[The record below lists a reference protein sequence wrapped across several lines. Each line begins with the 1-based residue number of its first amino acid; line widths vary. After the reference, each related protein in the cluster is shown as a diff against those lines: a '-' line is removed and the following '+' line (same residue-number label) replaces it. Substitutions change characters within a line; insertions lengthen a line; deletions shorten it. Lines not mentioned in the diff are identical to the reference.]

1 MLVLGNGESRR
12 NLNIC
17 SIDNS
22 IIGCNAIVRDTS
34 VDNVVCCDKRMVKEA
49 LTSDVKIIYTRK
61 RWFNGWDDK
70 RVCELP
76 DLPYKG
82 TDRRDEPIH
91 WGSGPYAVLLGAKR
105 AETIYLAGFDL
116 YGTGDRLNNV
126 YKDTVNY
133 KNSSDF
139 KIDPSYWI
147 YQIGKV
153 FEIYSKREFVILQP
167 KGWEQPSS
175 WKLSNI
181 KVDNKMYYKYNTL

>member
-1 MLVLGNGESRR
+1 MIVLGNGESRKR
-12 NLNIC
+12 LNITALG
-17 SIDNS
+17 DS
-22 IIGCNAIVRDTS
+22 IIGCNAIVRDTM
-34 VDNVVCCDKRMVKEA
+34 VDSVVCCDKRMVKEA
-49 LTSDVKIIYTRK
+49 LTTTVKKIYTRK
-61 RWFNGWDDK
+61 RWFNGWNDD

-76 DLPYKG
+76 ELPYKG
-82 TDRRDEPIH
+82 TDRRDESIH

-116 YGTGDRLNNV
+116 YGIGDRLNNI

-133 KNSSDF
+133 KNSGDS

-167 KGWEQPSS
+167 KDWEQPNN
-175 WKLSNI
+175 WKLPNV
-181 KVDNKMYYKYNTL
+181 KVDNKTYYKYNTL